1 MCLTDLA
8 DVGNANAAWQGHLT
22 QLCIDARLFNDACTS
37 LRIALMY
44 ILLMRMCSMM
54 HTHYYTITHCTVHS
68 ASHTKLLVT
77 PLLMKLEFKIFSFT
91 LIKGNALA
99 MHQNRTRR
107 PISNH

>member
-8 DVGNANAAWQGHLT
+8 DVGNSNAAWAWQGHLT

-37 LRIALMY
+37 LRIAFDVHSVVAHVFNDAY
-44 ILLMRMCSMM
+44 ILL
-54 HTHYYTITHCTVHS
+54 HS

-99 MHQNRTRR
+99 MHQNRTCR

>member
-54 HTHYYTITHCTVHS
+54 HTYYYTVHR
-68 ASHTKLLVT
+68 
-77 PLLMKLEFKIFSFT
+77 T
-91 LIKGNALA
+91 LNCL
-99 MHQNRTRR
+99 
-107 PISNH
+107 